1 MKHAANILTGL
12 RIAMALS
19 LPAFFDNRTVFFII
33 FAAAGLT
40 DLLDGIVARRTGTAS
55 KLGAKLD
62 SFADLLLFGIMVAC
76 VIAWAG
82 SALWALVPYIAAVAG
97 VRIGS
102 LGIAAHKFHA
112 FAVTHTW
119 GNKLTG
125 VLIFVSFGA
134 YILTD
139 SVAVLIP
146 VIVVAG
152 LAALEE
158 ALILL
163 TSSVLELNRTSLF
176 VRQKDTKENE
186 ERSPE
191 ETSPPDAA
199 AE

>member
-19 LPAFFDNRTVFFII
+19 LPVFFDNRTVFFII

-62 SFADLLLFGIMVAC
+62 SFADLLLFGIMVVC

-82 SALWALVPYIAAVAG
+82 STLWALVPYIAAVAV

-112 FAVTHTW
+112 FAVIHTW

-125 VLIFVSFGA
+125 VLVFVSLGA
-134 YILTD
+134 YILAD
-139 SVAVLIP
+139 SVTALIP

-163 TSSVLELNRTSLF
+163 TSPVLDLNRKTLF
-176 VRQKDTKENE
+176 VAQKDTKENE
-186 ERSPE
+186 KKSPE
-191 ETSPPDAA
+191 ETSPPDAS